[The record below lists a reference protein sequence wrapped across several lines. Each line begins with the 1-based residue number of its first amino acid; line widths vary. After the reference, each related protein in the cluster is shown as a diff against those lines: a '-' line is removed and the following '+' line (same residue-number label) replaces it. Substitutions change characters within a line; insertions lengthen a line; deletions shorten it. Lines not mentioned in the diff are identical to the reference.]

1 MKNNKNNIAVY
12 PGTFDPVTY
21 GHLDIIDRASNLFGE
36 VIVGVAYNINKS
48 PLFTKE
54 ERKEMILQSISR
66 YKNVRVEVFSGLL
79 VEFAKREKAK
89 VIIRG
94 LRAIS
99 DFEFEF
105 QMSLTNR
112 KLAPQIS
119 TIFLMPNEKYTYLNS
134 SLVREL
140 AKFNGDLKSFVP
152 THVRKKLSQK
162 LKYNP

>member
-1 MKNNKNNIAVY
+1 MKNNKKNIAVY

-21 GHLDIIDRASNLFGE
+21 GHLDIIERASDLFDE
-36 VIVGVAYNINKS
+36 VIIGVAVNINKT
-48 PLFTKE
+48 PLFSGE
-54 ERKEMILQSISR
+54 ERKDLVSKVTSK
-66 YKNVRVEVFSGLL
+66 YKNVKVEIFNGLL
-79 VEFAKREKAK
+79 VDFALKRKSK

-112 KLAPQIS
+112 KLAPKIS

-140 AKFNGDLKSFVP
+140 AKFGGNVRSFVP
-152 THVRKKLSQK
+152 PLVRKKLLEK
-162 LKYNP
+162 FKH

>member
-21 GHLDIIDRASNLFGE
+21 GHLDIIDRASNLFDE

-162 LKYNP
+162 LKSNP